1 MLSNICLALH
11 VWNVCLALC
20 AWLWVSGVV
29 CLASCI
35 CHNVSSVCAWRTRSV
50 FCSWHEYQHY
60 RFCVASV
67 PGIVCL
73 VLQAQFC
80 GLGRCARNATSHSV
94 CLESHRMSGMV
105 LLGFGPGIVFRKR
118 VPHVICLCSQNS
130 AFAGCSWRC
139 VMGAQLSL

>member
-1 MLSNICLALH
+1 MPSNICLSLH
-11 VWNVCLALC
+11 AWNVCRLC
-20 AWLWVSGVV
+20 VCLRVSSIV

-35 CHNVSSVCAWRTRSV
+35 CHNVSSVCAWRTCSV

-60 RFCVASV
+60 RFCVVSV

-80 GLGRCARNATSHSV
+80 GLGRCAWSSTSHSV
-94 CLESHRMSGMV
+94 CLASHRMSGMV
-105 LLGFGPGIVFRKR
+105 LLGFGPGIVFWKR
-118 VPHVICLCSQNS
+118 VPSVICLCSHNS
-130 AFAGCSWRC
+130 VFAGCSRRC